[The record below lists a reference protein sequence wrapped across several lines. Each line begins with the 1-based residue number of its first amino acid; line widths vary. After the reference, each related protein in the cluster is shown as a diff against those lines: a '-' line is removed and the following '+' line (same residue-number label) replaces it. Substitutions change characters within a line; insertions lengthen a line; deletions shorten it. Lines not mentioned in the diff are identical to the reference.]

1 MEASHAHEWGKKLRT
16 ETAIGHQAGGVA
28 ARTLVI
34 LALAILTARVASPQ
48 IEHLWSVLETPDDF
62 IRVALG
68 FLLCVWCIINL
79 FILPKDAE
87 AYRTWIYL
95 GLIVLPLALLCAF
108 VVW

>member
-1 MEASHAHEWGKKLRT
+1 MPMDAAKKPDPKLP
-16 ETAIGHQAGGVA
+16 IGIKIGGVA

-34 LALAILTARVASPQ
+34 LALALLTARVASPQ
-48 IEHLWSVLETPDDF
+48 IEHLWNLQETPDDL

-68 FLLCVWCIINL
+68 FALCVWCIINL

-95 GLIVLPLALLCAF
+95 GLIVLPFALLAAF

>member
-1 MEASHAHEWGKKLRT
+1 MPTNGAKSSEPKLPLG
-16 ETAIGHQAGGVA
+16 IKLGGVA

-34 LALAILTARVASPQ
+34 LALVTARVASPQ

-95 GLIVLPLALLCAF
+95 GLIVLPFALLGAF